1 MLGKMLKYDLKAMSK
16 TMLPFFLV
24 IIGMTVLNSFFI
36 HFEWMTGII
45 AGSSII
51 FGLFIALGV
60 TALVMII
67 TQFYHNVLGDEGY
80 LTNTLPVCVD
90 VILFSKLL
98 SAMIWLCL
106 SGVVGIIV
114 LFITLATT
122 AGASEFFSA
131 TFDVIQAFF
140 LAFREYTSGTLS
152 VLLLVVLGILAFLVF
167 LANEILH
174 FYCAMACSQ
183 LPILSK
189 NRVVGSFIAYFVLN
203 IPLTIL
209 MAVIMGGLTCAA
221 NLSPWLEQLDVFPLG
236 LLMLTTF
243 LLVGLLLDLLLSLPT
258 RYILKNKLNLE

>member
-1 MLGKMLKYDLKAMSK
+1 M
-16 TMLPFFLV
+16 
-24 IIGMTVLNSFFI
+24 
-36 HFEWMTGII
+36 
-45 AGSSII
+45 
-51 FGLFIALGV
+51 
-60 TALVMII
+60 
-67 TQFYHNVLGDEGY
+67 
-80 LTNTLPVCVD
+80 D

-183 LPILSK
+183 LHILSK

-243 LLVGLLLDLLLSLPT
+243 LLVGLLLDLLLYLPT